1 MILLFLMMMI
11 MTMMIL
17 MTKKATLVRA
27 TFPFSHSTIDEKN
40 GVKGVF

>member
-1 MILLFLMMMI
+1 MILLFLMMI